1 MISWEVRDR
10 ALPSRHFVA
19 MGSGVSEGDG
29 VLRPDLLAVGLA
41 PGLSVEA

>member
-1 MISWEVRDR
+1 ME
-10 ALPSRHFVA
+10 
-19 MGSGVSEGDG
+19 SGVSEGDG